1 MGGIRYLAPGRRRD
15 TGSVP
20 GLPGAVLAA
29 CLAAAV
35 ALGPAG
41 AGGTDGTA
49 RAQSQLAPAA
59 KTQGDV
65 SGLPLPRF
73 VSLRAAL
80 VNLRTGPGVRYPI
93 EWVYNRAG
101 LPLEVVDEF
110 ETWRKVRDWEGSVG
124 WIHQSMLSGARK
136 VMIRD
141 RQRLMRREP
150 DPAAP
155 GVALLAPQ
163 VLADLQRCVD
173 AWCEIQVE
181 DKSGWLRRI
190 DLYGLYPDENIR

>member
-1 MGGIRYLAPGRRRD
+1 MSGFLRRAVAVLGSCLACMLLLGLTSAPG
-15 TGSVP
+15 T
-20 GLPGAVLAA
+20 
-29 CLAAAV
+29 AV
-35 ALGPAG
+35 AQSDIAPA
-41 AGGTDGTA
+41 A
-49 RAQSQLAPAA
+49 RAQ
-59 KTQGDV
+59 GNV

-110 ETWRKVRDWEGSVG
+110 ATWRKVRDWEGSEG

-163 VLADLQRCVD
+163 VLADLQRCLD
-173 AWCEIQVE
+173 AWCEIQVQ

-190 DLYGLYPDENIR
+190 DLYGLYADEEIR